1 MTLNRREFVQFAVDD
16 HVAIHN
22 LARRILEPEGY
33 MAVSAADAALRWW
46 R

>member
-1 MTLNRREFVQFAVDD
+1 MTLNRREFVQFVVDD

-22 LARRILEPEGY
+22 RARRILEPEWDIV
-33 MAVSAADAALRWW
+33 VSAADAALRWW

>member
-22 LARRILEPEGY
+22 LGRRIFGG
-33 MAVSAADAALRWW
+33 DASSRASSVQGAYE
-46 R
+46 